1 MKSSKQLN
9 NVQEQPIKT
18 QKDQEYKRDDQK
30 TNKIVINNFDDY
42 DKYNSNRHAVDMY
55 KFETL

>member
-18 QKDQEYKRDDQK
+18 HKDQECTRDDQK

-42 DKYNSNRHAVDMY
+42 DKYNSNRCAVDMY